1 MVFGFGST
9 NQTLHLL
16 RAGSFLSFWTFSLP
30 ALFFL
35 EMYMKQP
42 AGRQMQVYLKDK
54 TYRQVIDK
62 AEEFEASASSV
73 GREAIEFTLNSPL
86 IEWINGKPVIKK
98 DRN

>member
-1 MVFGFGST
+1 
-9 NQTLHLL
+9 
-16 RAGSFLSFWTFSLP
+16 
-30 ALFFL
+30 
-35 EMYMKQP
+35 
-42 AGRQMQVYLKDK
+42 MQVYLKDK

>member
-1 MVFGFGST
+1 
-9 NQTLHLL
+9 
-16 RAGSFLSFWTFSLP
+16 
-30 ALFFL
+30 
-35 EMYMKQP
+35 MKQP